1 MKDQAFL
8 WSYDLTPAPTPLSRR
23 HVISLSQSSC
33 VPPVELNNERGWD
46 VEGVGDKSYNQQLSQ
61 RSEGG
66 QSRRTEFS
74 PG

>member
-8 WSYDLTPAPTPLSRR
+8 RSYDLAPAPTPPSRQ

-33 VPPVELNNERGWD
+33 GPPIELTNERGWKG
-46 VEGVGDKSYNQQLSQ
+46 EAVGAKSYNPQLSQ